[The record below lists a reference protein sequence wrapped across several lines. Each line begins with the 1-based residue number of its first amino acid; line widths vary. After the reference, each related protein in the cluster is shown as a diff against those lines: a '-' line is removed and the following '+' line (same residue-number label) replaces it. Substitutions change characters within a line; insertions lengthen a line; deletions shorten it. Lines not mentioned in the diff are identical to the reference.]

1 MADFGNIGEA
11 FVNVRA
17 NFGTFQKDLGQ
28 AQKNLGRSLQT
39 IGGGFTDV
47 GSKLTLGLTLPI
59 IAAAGA
65 AVKFGSDF
73 ESGFAGVRKT
83 VDATTAEFAVLE
95 KGFKDLAKSTGTSVV
110 EILGVGEAAGQLGIE
125 TKNILGFTET
135 MVQLGLTTNL
145 SSQEAATAL
154 ARLANITQLPQDQFD
169 RLGSTIVQLGN
180 NLATTEAEIV
190 QFGLRIAGTG
200 KQVGLSEADILAFG
214 AALSSVGVNA
224 AAGGTAIST
233 AFRKIAI
240 AVEEGGEV
248 VGRFAEI
255 AGTSVEEFSEKFR
268 TDAAGAT
275 VDFIEGLGKLSAEGE
290 GVFKV
295 LEDLGLQ
302 EKRLSDALLRSA
314 GAGDLLREALSL
326 ANDEFEANGAL
337 SKEAAIRLNTFER
350 QMDQLGEAVK
360 LVFIDIFQE
369 LRPIILENVLPALK
383 GLLEVVSAVVT
394 AFGKLPGPVK
404 TAVIALLAIV
414 AALGPILVIA
424 GSIISA
430 LGTIVVAFGGAGV
443 AAGAAGAGALSF
455 SAIGAALVPILI
467 SIGAGL
473 VAIAAVGVGIFAI
486 SELTKALILWTK
498 IADQQERVARESSEN
513 VIQNFNK
520 LKRAATGPEFKQF
533 SDELDRIFATFR
545 QTGDVEIFRAE
556 LDRVGRGMADTSRAM
571 ATTVEEAG
579 RLKEGTKELSDVQA
593 EAAKTTEE
601 LKAEAEALA
610 KAQMAAN
617 EATQNA
623 LEPFRNLN
631 ESFKLAKAGGST
643 ALEFVVAY
651 RDQIEAAG
659 LSAEGSAR
667 LFDALGIEVGE
678 LTPELQE
685 AVDALRAAQ
694 TQIDNTNISTLALAD
709 GIAFLG
715 LAAGRDLPEALDAT
729 ATKSKL
735 AQENAERLQKAWDE
749 LAKDSKAAEKEIKDL
764 EQEISD
770 YLTIGATAEEITDKF
785 GARIKDAARK
795 GKIFEIQLGKNTK
808 EFGDFQTEA
817 KDAADFA
824 KNFQDQ
830 WNTAIGNVLGNFVQS
845 IANMDFSFKEFGRNL
860 VDTVKN
866 LGKTLVSTFV
876 GNIFKPILSAGTK
889 FAESLGKKIFSS
901 LASKF
906 TGGKGF
912 GDIGF
917 GTAEKGIGATLKGA
931 GAAVGG
937 GLKAAGAAIGGAL
950 KATIPLLTNPITA
963 IPAAIGLA
971 IFAAFKFFTQSPLE
985 AGAKES
991 TRDFG
996 VKVKEDTLKGFTEG
1010 LGLSEK
1016 QFKPIRKDILSSP
1029 QAFKNLLLPAAQAAG
1044 TVDELVDS
1052 FGNLEAFGKTF
1063 DLSKEARLAV
1073 EGDFES
1079 LNKKFVEIFGIN
1091 QTLTKQFGDD
1101 LAGLLVETPEE
1112 VAEREG
1118 EDAVPPTGELLG
1130 DIFVDRLDQLIV
1142 IMGEGFTS
1150 LTEKLTEIV
1159 DRLVALIEGPA
1170 AIDGLAADPITG
1182 GTFNI
1187 TIEALNAESFR
1198 DFMAGD
1204 GGDVFIN
1211 EMFLRRQEQMVELI
1225 ESGQKGTTE

>member
-83 VDATTAEFAVLE
+83 VDATTAEFLVLE
-95 KGFKDLAKSTGTSVV
+95 KGFKDLAKSTGTSVT

-240 AVEEGGEV
+240 AVEENGEV
-248 VGRFAEI
+248 LNRFAEI
-255 AGTSVEEFSEKFR
+255 AGTTAEEFAQKFG

-275 VDFIEGLGKLSAEGE
+275 VDFIEGLGNLGEESE

-314 GAGDLLREALSL
+314 GAGDTLRTALKL
-326 ANDEFEANGAL
+326 ANEEFEANGAL
-337 SKEAAIRLNTFER
+337 TKEAGIRLATFER

-360 LVFIDIFQE
+360 LVFIDIFAE

-383 GLLEVVSAVVT
+383 GLLTVVGGVVT

-404 TAVIALLAIV
+404 TAVIGFLAFL
-414 AALGPILVIA
+414 AALGPILIIA
-424 GSIISA
+424 GSLISA
-430 LGTIVVAFGGAGV
+430 VGTIVVAFGGVGV
-443 AAGAAGAGALSF
+443 AAGAAGAGALTF
-455 SAIGAALVPILI
+455 SAIGAALIPVLLTIGTALI
-467 SIGAGL
+467 
-473 VAIAAVGVGIFAI
+473 AIAAVGVGLFAI
-486 SELTKALILWTK
+486 GELTEALILFTQ
-498 IADQQERVARESSEN
+498 IADQEERMAQEANDN
-513 VIQNFNK
+513 VLQAFNR

-533 SDELDRIFATFR
+533 SDDLDRIFATFR
-545 QTGDVEIFRAE
+545 ETGDVEIFRAE
-556 LDRVGRGMADTSRAM
+556 IDRVGRGMADTSRAM
-571 ATTVEEAG
+571 ATTVERE
-579 RLKEGTKELSDVQA
+579 KELIETTTELTDVQK

-631 ESFKLAKAGGST
+631 ESFKLAKAGGTS

-651 RDQIEAAG
+651 REQIKAAG
-659 LSAEGSAR
+659 LSAEEGAR
-667 LFDALGIEVGE
+667 LFDLLGIEVGE
-678 LTPELQE
+678 LSPELAE
-685 AVDALRAAQ
+685 AVAKLKEAE
-694 TQIDNTNISTLALAD
+694 TTIKNVNISTLALRD
-709 GIAFLG
+709 GIADLG
-715 LAAGRDLPEALDAT
+715 LSAGRTLAPALSAASIQSRLAAERAQELQDAWDKL
-729 ATKSKL
+729 AKKSK
-735 AQENAERLQKAWDE
+735 D
-749 LAKDSKAAEKEIKDL
+749 AEKEIEDL
-764 EQEISD
+764 EQEIAD
-770 YLTIGATAEEITDKF
+770 YILIGATAEEITDEF
-785 GARIKDAARK
+785 GDRIAAAARE
-795 GKIFEIQLGKNTK
+795 GKVFGVELGKNTR
-808 EFGDFQTEA
+808 EFLKFQKEA
-817 KDAADFA
+817 KRSADFA
-824 KNFQDQ
+824 DDFREQ
-830 WNTAIGNVLGNFVQS
+830 WNTAIGNVVGAFIQS
-845 IANMDFSFKEFGRNL
+845 IADMDFSFKGFFSSL
-860 VDTVKN
+860 VDTVKS
-866 LGKTLVSTFV
+866 LGKTLISTFV
-876 GNIFKPILSAGTK
+876 GSLFKPLINLGQRFASNLSETILGA
-889 FAESLGKKIFSS
+889 L
-901 LASKF
+901 
-906 TGGKGF
+906 TGGGGPAGGLF
-912 GDIGF
+912 GGLDFAKSF
-917 GTAEKGIGATLKGA
+917 GGIGKS
-931 GAAVGG
+931 V
-937 GLKAAGAAIGGAL
+937 GGAL
-950 KATIPLLTNPITA
+950 KSAIPFLTNPITIA
-963 IPAAIGLA
+963 VAGIVGVLGFVAGL
-971 IFAAFKFFTQSPLE
+971 FSDTPLE
-985 AGAKES
+985 AGVKEI

-996 VKVKEDTLKGFTEG
+996 VRVREDTLTGFTEG
-1010 LGLSEK
+1010 LGLTEE

-1029 QAFKNLLLPAAQAAG
+1029 RAFRDLLLPAAQASG
-1044 TVDELVDS
+1044 QVDELVAS
-1052 FGNLEAFGKTF
+1052 FGNLEAFGMTF
-1063 DLSKEARLAV
+1063 DLSAEALAASQ
-1073 EGDFES
+1073 GNFEA
-1079 LNKKFVEIFGIN
+1079 LNARFAEIFGESAALRN
-1091 QTLTKQFGDD
+1091 QFGEGLDD
-1101 LAGLLVETPEE
+1101 LLVLTDEE
-1112 VAEREG
+1112 RAALDAE
-1118 EDAVPPTGELLG
+1118 AMPPTGELLG

-1142 IMGEGFTS
+1142 IMGEGFAN
-1150 LTEKLTEIV
+1150 LVEKLTEIV
-1159 DRLVALIEGPA
+1159 DRLVVLIEGPA
-1170 AIDGLAADPITG
+1170 SIDGVAADPIQG
-1182 GTFNI
+1182 GVFNI
-1187 TIEALNAESFR
+1187 NIQALDAESFR
-1198 DFMAGD
+1198 DFLAGD
-1204 GGDVFIN
+1204 GGDILIN
-1211 EMFLRRQEQMVELI
+1211 ELFLRRQEQMLEVVNT
-1225 ESGQKGTTE
+1225 GQKGTTE